1 MSTPR
6 RETILPNASAC
17 FLLWAVAHASFSQ
30 SAEVVKLDRLRAL
43 MNPPA
48 DRIQVINFWATWCA
62 PCVKELPFFEAYH
75 AKREPGTA
83 VALVNVDFVE
93 KLDKVNAFVRRK
105 KLTAPVLLL
114 DEIDHN
120 SWIDQ
125 VDKSWSGAIP
135 ATLIINGKT
144 GARKFIE
151 RELSENELDQLIN
164 SIR

>member
-1 MSTPR
+1 
-6 RETILPNASAC
+6 
-17 FLLWAVAHASFSQ
+17 
-30 SAEVVKLDRLRAL
+30 
-43 MNPPA
+43 
-48 DRIQVINFWATWCA
+48 
-62 PCVKELPFFEAYH
+62 
-75 AKREPGTA
+75 
-83 VALVNVDFVE
+83 
-93 KLDKVNAFVRRK
+93 VNAFVRRK

-144 GARKFIE
+144 GARKFVE

>member
-1 MSTPR
+1 L
-6 RETILPNASAC
+6 TIAAC
-17 FLLWAVAHASFSQ
+17 FLLLAGAGTTYSQ
-30 SAEVVKLDRLRAL
+30 SAEVVKLDRLRSL

-62 PCVKELPFFEAYH
+62 PCVKELPYFESYH
-75 AKREPGTA
+75 ARGESGTA
-83 VALVNVDFVE
+83 ITLVSVDFAD
-93 KLDKVNAFVRRK
+93 KLEKVNTFVSRK

-120 SWIDQ
+120 SWIDL

-144 GARKFIE
+144 GARKFVE
-151 RELSENELDQLIN
+151 HELSENELEQLIN
-164 SIR
+164 SVR